1 MNSKV
6 KYFLF
11 AFFLTLLFFP
21 FIVKTL
27 ILFDEKPLGGTWI
40 PAERPI
46 FTDSTWFSGEFQQKQ
61 EKYINE
67 NIGLYKTLVRL
78 NNQLKFSLYKKVNA
92 EKILVGK
99 NNYLFEENYI
109 LATLGKDFVGE
120 EKLRELVEKFKRAQ
134 SILDK
139 YNIKILYVFVPG
151 KATFFKEFIPE
162 KYYIEGVNPITNYS
176 TLVKLLNEN
185 KIDYIDFNKY
195 FLEIK
200 NKSPY
205 PLFPKGGIH
214 WSTYGMYIAADS
226 IIKKVEKDLGKDL
239 PEVIVNEI
247 EISEEQRNPEYDL
260 GNLINILFPIKT
272 YPLAYPKF
280 SYKKENKYRPKV
292 LVIGDSFYWNIY
304 YSGIASNV
312 FNGLDFYYY
321 NSKYY
326 NDGTSN
332 PKSEVGN
339 IEYFK
344 EISKYE
350 YIIILQTD
358 GGLNNFGFGVFDKII
373 NSYSYGEISPGVQ
386 KYIDAIKK
394 DTKWLQ
400 HIEEKAKQ
408 RGKSLD
414 EMILLDAK
422 YMYEQEQK
430 N

>member
-1 MNSKV
+1 MKSKI

-11 AFFLTLLFFP
+11 AFFLGILFFP

-27 ILFDEKPLGGTWI
+27 NLFDEKPLGGTWI
-40 PAERPI
+40 SAEKPI

-61 EKYINE
+61 EQYLNE

-92 EKILVGK
+92 EKVVVGK

-109 LATLGKDFVGE
+109 LAALGKDFVGE
-120 EKLRELVEKFKRAQ
+120 ESLKELVKKFKRAQ
-134 SILDK
+134 SILDE
-139 YNIKILYVFVPG
+139 YNIKILYVFAPG
-151 KATFFKEFIPE
+151 KATFFKEYIPE
-162 KYYIEGVNPITNYS
+162 KYYREGVNPRTNYS

-200 NKSPY
+200 NASPY
-205 PLFPKGGIH
+205 PLFPKAGIH

-239 PEVIVNEI
+239 PEVIVNEF

-272 YPLAYPKF
+272 YPLSYPKF
-280 SYKKENKYRPKV
+280 TYKKENKYLPKV

-326 NDGTSN
+326 NDGTAN
-332 PKSEVGN
+332 PKSEVN
-339 IEYFK
+339 TIEYFK

-373 NSYSYGEISPGVQ
+373 TSYSYGEISPGVQ

-422 YMYEQEQK
+422 YMYEQELK

>member
-1 MNSKV
+1 MNFKV

-11 AFFLTLLFFP
+11 AFFLALIFLP

-27 ILFDEKPLGGTWI
+27 NLFNEKPLGGAWI
-40 PAERPI
+40 PAEKPI
-46 FTDSTWFSGEFQQKQ
+46 FTDSTWFSGEFQQQ
-61 EKYINE
+61 REKYLNE

-92 EKILVGK
+92 EKVVVGK
-99 NNYLFEENYI
+99 KNYLFEENYI
-109 LATLGKDFVGE
+109 FATLGKDFVGE
-120 EKLRELVEKFKRAQ
+120 EKLKELVEKFKRAQ
-134 SILDK
+134 LILEE
-139 YNIKILYVFVPG
+139 YNIKILYVFAPG
-151 KATFFKEFIPE
+151 KATFFREFIPE
-162 KYYIEGVNPITNYS
+162 KYYREGVNPITNYG

-205 PLFPKGGIH
+205 PLFPKAGIH

-239 PEVIVNEI
+239 PDIMVNEI

-260 GNLINILFPIKT
+260 GDLINILFPIKT
-272 YPLAYPKF
+272 YPLGYPKF
-280 SYKKENKYRPKV
+280 SYKKENKYRPRV
-292 LVIGDSFYWNIY
+292 LVVGDSFYWNIY

-394 DTKWLQ
+394 DAKWLQ
-400 HIEEKAKQ
+400 HIKEKAKQ